1 MGSGDK
7 KKFEKGTILQTDSA
21 SLIALAAEVAKHD
34 EKFQRIKAA
43 GGIRAPRSIKKPTVW
58 QRQNPGLA
66 KRVQK
71 QDAMSPTE
79 ADPEGESARRVAM
92 ERKAKMYELLKRGED
107 VPDRLRE
114 ELLVEFEYKNRDR
127 LSDESDS
134 DDGGYRGRSRSRS
147 REREFRG
154 RKRQDWE
161 SGRRRSRSRSSDW
174 DRDESLVVARNP
186 KDLTKDP
193 WVEHIDEFGRT
204 RLMRQSEIPRPE
216 TVREEEA
223 NHVQGIHNPAN
234 PFPIFRKQDSLDKQE
249 WIRDATGEL
258 TRSGSQNVAPGYSLA
273 NTTRHY
279 DNATER
285 RARGV
290 GFYAFSQD
298 DEERAKQMREL
309 REIRSE
315 TENRRAQ
322 YKSLQDRRR
331 DEIVARK
338 KIIQQK
344 RLKSL
349 ASTITVAST

>member
-134 DDGGYRGRSRSRS
+134 DDGGYR
-147 REREFRG
+147 
-154 RKRQDWE
+154 
-161 SGRRRSRSRSSDW
+161 
-174 DRDESLVVARNP
+174 
-186 KDLTKDP
+186 
-193 WVEHIDEFGRT
+193 DEFGRT